1 MARLESLDIPL
12 GTKMPKFIL
21 RDPDGVIQV
30 SDYAFGKKGLLIVFT
45 CNHCPYAK
53 AVWPRVIR
61 LGMYAQKNGVN
72 VLAINPNINP
82 QYPDDAPTEMQ
93 NKIKEWGIPFPY
105 LIDDTQ
111 KTAREFKAQCTPDIY
126 LFNTAQKLVYH
137 GRVDDNW
144 QDESKVTKEEL
155 KEAIEDLVSGKPIMG
170 EQYPS
175 WAAQLNGWNKTYLSD
190 RLKRSERFQSSS
202 NRNFSILLFFCSNW
216 YSSTN
221 F

>member
-1 MARLESLDIPL
+1 MFYDIEGEKLMARLESLDIPF

-30 SDYAFGKKGLLIVFT
+30 SDYALGKKGLLIVFT

-53 AVWPRVIR
+53 AVWPRIIQF
-61 LGMYAQKNGVN
+61 GTYAQEKGVN

-82 QYPDDAPTEMQ
+82 DYPDDSPDEMRK
-93 NKIKEWGIPFPY
+93 KIREWGIPFPY

-111 KTAREFKAQCTPDIY
+111 KIAREFKAQCTPDIY
-126 LFNTAQKLVYH
+126 LFDAAQKLVYH

-155 KEAIEDLVSGKPIMG
+155 KEAIEDLISGKPISE
-170 EQYPS
+170 EQIPS
-175 WAAQLNGWNKTYLSD
+175 IGC
-190 RLKRSERFQSSS
+190 
-202 NRNFSILLFFCSNW
+202 SIKW
-216 YSSTN
+216 RE
-221 F
+221 